1 MTSRIEK
8 RIIVII
14 GGPGTGKTT
23 LLEGLIAKG
32 YCCYPEISREITK
45 EAKAQGTSSLFI
57 EKPLLFSEL
66 LLEGRIKQFQAAQS
80 EKQDL
85 VFIDRGIPDILA
97 YLNYLEKPYPISF
110 DTACKEHRYTTLFIL
125 PPWPEIYTQDT
136 ERYEDFEQAKA
147 IQNYIIKTYTHL
159 GYSLIEVPKNNP
171 EKRIQF
177 ILDSLSQS

>member
-1 MTSRIEK
+1 MQKE
-8 RIIVII
+8 IIVII

-23 LLEGLIAKG
+23 LLNGLIALG

-45 EAKAQGTSSLFI
+45 EAKVQGTFSLFN

-66 LLEGRIKQFQAAQS
+66 LLEGRIKQFQEAQS
-80 EKQDL
+80 ENQEL
-85 VFIDRGIPDILA
+85 VFIDRGIPDIIA
-97 YLNYLEKPYPISF
+97 YLNHIEKPYPISF

-136 ERYEDFEQAKA
+136 ERDEDFEQAKG
-147 IQNYIIKTYTHL
+147 IQNHIIKTYTHY
-159 GYSLIEVPKNNP
+159 GYPLIEVPKDAP

-177 ILDSLSQS
+177 ILDSLSRS